1 MATADQAA
9 AKLAKRGTAL
19 VRNRWLRILG
29 VAFVMYVLSYIDRVN
44 IAMATPAIR
53 SELGL
58 SPAAMGF
65 AGGFFSWGYIVL
77 QIPAGRLAGVWSAKR
92 VIAIQ
97 LVLWSAVALS
107 TALVN
112 TNLEL
117 ILNRFALGL
126 AEGGVLTCTIVL
138 IRTWFTKAERARANT
153 LFLMSLAIGPA
164 VANPVSGLVL
174 HFVGWRAMFVIEALP
189 ALLWGLVWWWAVE
202 DDPRDAQW
210 LEPAERDRL
219 VAALDAERGQMQ
231 MRGHWLSTLWH
242 PAVLL
247 LALYNF
253 AALSAEYG
261 VNFWLPTV
269 LKDTGESI
277 LAVGFLSA
285 IPYAVGVAAML
296 LVAWSSDR
304 SGERKWHMIVA
315 TAGSGVFLIIAS
327 LVPQGSTLAIL
338 CCLTLAVGSFL
349 GRFGPFWT
357 LPSEILPVG
366 VAGVGIG
373 LINGAGNLGGTV
385 GPYFFGSMKD
395 GTGSFALALLLGGVS
410 LIIGSLIAAPI
421 RRRERIRPGAA
432 HPS

>member
-1 MATADQAA
+1 ME
-9 AKLAKRGTAL
+9 RGRTPL
-19 VRNRWLRILG
+19 MRNRWLRILG

-53 SELGL
+53 AELGM

-65 AGGFFSWGYIVL
+65 AAGFFSWGYIVL

-92 VIAIQ
+92 VIFVQ
-97 LVLWSAVALS
+97 LLLWSAVALS
-107 TALVN
+107 TAFVHSAVELV
-112 TNLEL
+112 
-117 ILNRFALGL
+117 LNRFALGL

-138 IRTWFTKAERARANT
+138 IRAWFARAERARANT
-153 LFLMSLAIGPA
+153 LFLSSLAIGP
-164 VANPVSGLVL
+164 VIANPISGLVL
-174 HFVGWRAMFVIEALP
+174 AYVGWRAMFVIEALP

-202 DDPRDAQW
+202 DSPKDARW
-210 LEPAERDRL
+210 LEPTERQRLMAALEAER
-219 VAALDAERGQMQ
+219 AETPPV
-231 MRGHWLSTLWH
+231 RGHWLATLWH

-269 LKDTGESI
+269 LKDTGQSI
-277 LAVGFLSA
+277 LMVGLLSA
-285 IPYAVGVAAML
+285 IPYAVGALAML

-304 SGERKWHMIVA
+304 SGERKWHMVLT
-315 TAGSGVFLIIAS
+315 TAGSGFFLIVAS
-327 LVPQGSTLAIL
+327 LVPQTSAIAIL
-338 CCLTLAVGSFL
+338 CCLTLAVASFL

-357 LPSEILPVG
+357 LPSEILPPA

-385 GPYFFGSMKD
+385 GPYFFGYLRSV
-395 GTGSFALALLLGGVS
+395 TGSFSLALLLGGLS
-410 LIIGSLIAAPI
+410 LIVGSLVAVPI
-421 RRRERIRPGAA
+421 RRT
-432 HPS
+432 S

>member
-1 MATADQAA
+1 ME
-9 AKLAKRGTAL
+9 RGRTPL
-19 VRNRWLRILG
+19 MRNRWLRILG

-53 SELGL
+53 AELGM

-65 AGGFFSWGYIVL
+65 AAGFFSWGYIVL

-92 VIAIQ
+92 VIFVQ
-97 LVLWSAVALS
+97 LLLWSAVALS
-107 TALVN
+107 TAFVHSAVELV
-112 TNLEL
+112 
-117 ILNRFALGL
+117 LNRFALGL

-138 IRTWFTKAERARANT
+138 IRAWFARAERARANT
-153 LFLMSLAIGPA
+153 LFLSSLAIGP
-164 VANPVSGLVL
+164 VIANPISGLVL
-174 HFVGWRAMFVIEALP
+174 AYVGWRAMFVIEALP

-202 DDPRDAQW
+202 DSPGDAHW
-210 LEPAERDRL
+210 LEPTERQRLMAALEAER
-219 VAALDAERGQMQ
+219 AETPPV
-231 MRGHWLSTLWH
+231 RGHWLATLWH

-269 LKDTGESI
+269 LKDTGQSI
-277 LAVGFLSA
+277 LMVGLLSA
-285 IPYAVGVAAML
+285 IPYAVGALAML

-304 SGERKWHMIVA
+304 SGERKWHMVLT
-315 TAGSGVFLIIAS
+315 TAGSGFFLIVAS
-327 LVPQGSTLAIL
+327 LVPQTSAIAIL
-338 CCLTLAVGSFL
+338 CCLTLAVASFL

-357 LPSEILPVG
+357 LPSEILPPA

-385 GPYFFGSMKD
+385 GPYFFGYLRSV
-395 GTGSFALALLLGGVS
+395 TGSFSLALLLGGLS
-410 LIIGSLIAAPI
+410 LIVGSLVAVPI
-421 RRRERIRPGAA
+421 RRT
-432 HPS
+432 S

>member
-1 MATADQAA
+1 MAIAERAA
-9 AKLAKRGTAL
+9 GNGTGL
-19 VRNRWLRILG
+19 LRNRWLRILG
-29 VAFVMYVLSYIDRVN
+29 VAFIMYVLSYIDRVN

-53 SELGL
+53 AELGL
-58 SPAAMGF
+58 SPATMGLAF
-65 AGGFFSWGYIVL
+65 GFFPWGYIVL

-92 VIAIQ
+92 IIAIQ

-107 TALVN
+107 TAFVN
-112 TNLEL
+112 TEAEL

-138 IRTWFTKAERARANT
+138 IRAWFTKAERARANT
-153 LFLMSLAIGPA
+153 LFLMSLAIGP
-164 VANPVSGLVL
+164 VIANPVSGLVL
-174 HFVGWRAMFVIEALP
+174 HFTSWRAMFVIEALP

-202 DDPRDAQW
+202 DDPRDARW
-210 LEPAERDRL
+210 LEPVERDRL
-219 VAALDAERGQMQ
+219 VAALDTERTEIAPP
-231 MRGHWLSTLWH
+231 RGHWLSTLWH

-269 LKDTGESI
+269 LKDTGLSI

-285 IPYAVGVAAML
+285 IPYAVGAAAML

-315 TAGSGVFLIIAS
+315 TAGSGIFLIIAS
-327 LVPQGSTLAIL
+327 LVPEQSTLAIL
-338 CCLTLAVGSFL
+338 CCLTLSVGAFL

-357 LPSEILPVG
+357 LPSEILPVA
-366 VAGVGIG
+366 VSGVGIG

-385 GPYFFGSMKD
+385 GPYFFGVLKTA
-395 GTGSFALALLLGGVS
+395 TGSFSLALMLGGVS
-410 LIIGSLIAAPI
+410 LIVGSLIAAPI
-421 RRRERIRPGAA
+421 RRG
-432 HPS
+432 

>member
-1 MATADQAA
+1 MAIAEETAA
-9 AKLAKRGTAL
+9 GGGSL

-53 SELGL
+53 AELGL
-58 SPAAMGF
+58 SPATMGLAF
-65 AGGFFSWGYIVL
+65 GLFPWGYIVL
-77 QIPAGRLAGVWSAKR
+77 QIPAGRLAGAWSAKR

-107 TALVN
+107 TAFVAN
-112 TNLEL
+112 QAEL
-117 ILNRFALGL
+117 MLNRFALGL

-138 IRTWFTKAERARANT
+138 IRAWFTKAERARANT
-153 LFLMSLAIGPA
+153 LFLMSLAIGP
-164 VANPVSGLVL
+164 VIANPVSGLVL
-174 HFVGWRAMFVIEALP
+174 QFVGWRAMFVIEALP

-202 DDPRDAQW
+202 DDPRDAGW

-219 VAALDAERGQMQ
+219 VATLDAERAEVAAP
-231 MRGHWLSTLWH
+231 RGHWLATLWH

-269 LKDTGESI
+269 LKDTGLSI

-285 IPYAVGVAAML
+285 IPYAVGAAAML

-304 SGERKWHMIVA
+304 SGERKWHMIVV
-315 TAGSGVFLIIAS
+315 TAGSGVFLIIAA
-327 LVPQGSTLAIL
+327 LVPQGSTIAIL
-338 CCLTLAVGSFL
+338 CCLTLSVGAFL

-357 LPSEILPVG
+357 LPSEILPVA

-385 GPYFFGSMKD
+385 GPYFFGVLKSA
-395 GTGSFALALLLGGVS
+395 TGSFSLALLLGGAS
-410 LIIGSLIAAPI
+410 LILGALIAAPI
-421 RRRERIRPGAA
+421 RAA
-432 HPS
+432 YRGDLTR

>member
-1 MATADQAA
+1 MAIAEDTAAGG
-9 AKLAKRGTAL
+9 RGV

-53 SELGL
+53 AELGL
-58 SPAAMGF
+58 SPATMGLAF
-65 AGGFFSWGYIVL
+65 GLFPWGYIIL

-107 TALVN
+107 TAFVN
-112 TNLEL
+112 SDTEL
-117 ILNRFALGL
+117 MLNRFALGL

-138 IRTWFTKAERARANT
+138 IRAWFTKAERARANT
-153 LFLMSLAIGPA
+153 LFLMSLAIGP
-164 VANPVSGLVL
+164 VIANPVSGLVL
-174 HFVGWRAMFVIEALP
+174 HFVDWRAMFVIEALP
-189 ALLWGLVWWWAVE
+189 ALLWGLVWWWAIE
-202 DDPRDAQW
+202 DDPRDANW
-210 LEPAERDRL
+210 LDPVERDRL
-219 VAALDAERGQMQ
+219 VAALDAERRDAAPAP
-231 MRGHWLSTLWH
+231 RGHWLATLWH

-269 LKDTGESI
+269 LKDTGLSI

-285 IPYAVGVAAML
+285 IPYAVGAAAMM
-296 LVAWSSDR
+296 LVAWNSDR

-315 TAGSGVFLIIAS
+315 TGGSGVFLLIAA
-327 LVPQGSTLAIL
+327 LVPEGGTLAIL
-338 CCLTLAVGSFL
+338 CCLTLSVGSFL

-357 LPSEILPVG
+357 LPSEILPVA

-385 GPYFFGSMKD
+385 GPYFFGVLRTA
-395 GTGSFALALLLGGVS
+395 TGSFSLALMLGGVS
-410 LIIGSLIAAPI
+410 LIIGALIAAPI
-421 RRRERIRPGAA
+421 RRSG
-432 HPS
+432 

>member
-1 MATADQAA
+1 MAVAD
-9 AKLAKRGTAL
+9 RGAERGAAL

-53 SELGL
+53 GELGL
-58 SPAAMGF
+58 SPAAMGLAF
-65 AGGFFSWGYIVL
+65 GFFPWGYIVL

-107 TALVN
+107 TAFVN
-112 TNLEL
+112 TDLEL

-138 IRTWFTKAERARANT
+138 IRAWFTKAERARANT
-153 LFLMSLAIGPA
+153 LFLMSLAIGP
-164 VANPVSGLVL
+164 VIANPVSGLVL
-174 HFVGWRAMFVIEALP
+174 HFVSWRAMFVIEALP
-189 ALLWGLVWWWAVE
+189 ALLWGLVWWWAIE
-202 DDPRDAQW
+202 DDPRDARW

-219 VAALDAERGQMQ
+219 VAALDAERREVTPS
-231 MRGHWLSTLWH
+231 RGHWLATLWH

-269 LKDTGESI
+269 LKDTGLSI

-285 IPYAVGVAAML
+285 IPYAVGAGAML

-315 TAGSGVFLIIAS
+315 TAGSGAFLIIAS
-327 LVPQGSTLAIL
+327 LVPQVSALAIL

-357 LPSEILPVG
+357 LPSEILPVA

-373 LINGAGNLGGTV
+373 LINGAGNLGGSV
-385 GPYFFGSMKD
+385 GPYFFGYLKST
-395 GTGSFALALLLGGVS
+395 TGSFSLALLLGGVS
-410 LIIGSLIAAPI
+410 LIVGSLIAAPI
-421 RRRERIRPGAA
+421 RRRG
-432 HPS
+432 